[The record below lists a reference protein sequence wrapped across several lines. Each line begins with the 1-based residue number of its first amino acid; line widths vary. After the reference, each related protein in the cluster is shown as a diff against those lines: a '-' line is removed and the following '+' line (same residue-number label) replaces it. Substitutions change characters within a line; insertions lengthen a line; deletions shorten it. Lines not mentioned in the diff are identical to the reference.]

1 MSNDSGDT
9 PMTDSDA
16 RHATIPDTD
25 WAPYMHWAKTHH
37 RPKWDLSGSNLLPC
51 TIDELPGAAEVLE
64 LTGDNDNG
72 YQPLVE
78 AIAAQYG
85 TTPDRVATA
94 GGTSGANFLTY
105 AALLR
110 PGDEVLIERPAYDP
124 LLGSPRVVGA
134 TVTRFERR
142 FEDVY
147 RLDPD
152 AIRAA
157 ITPRTRL
164 IVITSPHNPS
174 GVVASEDELQAVGG
188 VAEAAGA
195 RVLVDEVYLDSVYSD
210 RPPMAAS
217 LSDTFISTS
226 SLTKSYGLAGLRAG
240 WVIAAPEVAEAV
252 RRARDVI
259 DAVGSYP
266 SDRLA
271 TLAFQQLDRFTA
283 RARSILEP
291 NLATLLEFTRSRTEL
306 EWIPPSGGTVG
317 FPRISG
323 IDDAG
328 PFVDKMLHKYET
340 GLVPGRFF
348 QSPAHFRVAFGGPA
362 DILAGGLEALGR
374 ALDRL

>member
-1 MSNDSGDT
+1 M
-9 PMTDSDA
+9 
-16 RHATIPDTD
+16 IPDTD
-25 WAPYMHWAKTHH
+25 WAPYMHWAKIHS
-37 RPKWDLSGSNLLPC
+37 RPKWDLSGSNLLAC
-51 TIDELPGAAEVLE
+51 TIDELPGAAGVLA

-72 YQPLVE
+72 YGPLVE
-78 AIAAQYG
+78 AIADQYG
-85 TTPDRVATA
+85 TSPDRVATA

-105 AALLR
+105 VALLR
-110 PGDEVLIERPAYDP
+110 PGDEVLIEQPAYDP
-124 LLGSPRVVGA
+124 LLGAPRVVGA

-142 FEDVY
+142 FEDGY

-157 ITPRTRL
+157 IAPRTRL

-174 GVVASEDELQAVGG
+174 GVVASEEELRAVADL
-188 VAEAAGA
+188 AESSGIH
-195 RVLVDEVYLDSVYSD
+195 VLVDEVYLDSVYQD

-217 LSDTFISTS
+217 ISDLFISTS

-240 WVIAAPEVAEAV
+240 WLIAAPEVAEAV
-252 RRARDVI
+252 RRARDVV
-259 DAVGSYP
+259 DAVGAYP

-271 TLAFQQLDRFTA
+271 TLAFEQLDRFTE

-291 NLATLLEFTRSRTEL
+291 NLATLIEFAESRSEL

-317 FPRISG
+317 FPRIGG

-328 PFVDKMLHKYET
+328 PFVDRMLHEYEI

-348 QSPAHFRVAFGGPA
+348 QSPAHFRIAFGGPA
-362 DILAGGLEALGR
+362 DILAGGLDALGR
-374 ALDRL
+374 ALDSL